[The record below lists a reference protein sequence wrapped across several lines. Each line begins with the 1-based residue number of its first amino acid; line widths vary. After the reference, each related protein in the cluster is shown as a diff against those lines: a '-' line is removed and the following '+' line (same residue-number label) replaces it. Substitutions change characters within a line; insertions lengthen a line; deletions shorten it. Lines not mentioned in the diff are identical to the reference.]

1 MVTTYLPKGARIR
14 ARWTHTYLP
23 CLAGAQMKMGV
34 DVVEITGTVRHL
46 RGDDPVN
53 PKVVRLYVEVEG
65 RVPNGLVLTR
75 PYGCTC
81 DTHDDLVEVDPDHV
95 VEILAEDKNKSGNA
109 KKTVP

>member
-14 ARWTHTYLP
+14 ARWTRTYLP

-34 DVVEITGTVRHL
+34 DFIEITGTVKHL

-65 RVPNGLVLTR
+65 PVPDELVLTR
-75 PYGCTC
+75 PHGCTC
-81 DTHDDLVEVDPDHV
+81 NAHAGLVEVDPDHV
-95 VEILAEDKNKSGNA
+95 VEILSESRKETSS
-109 KKTVP
+109 